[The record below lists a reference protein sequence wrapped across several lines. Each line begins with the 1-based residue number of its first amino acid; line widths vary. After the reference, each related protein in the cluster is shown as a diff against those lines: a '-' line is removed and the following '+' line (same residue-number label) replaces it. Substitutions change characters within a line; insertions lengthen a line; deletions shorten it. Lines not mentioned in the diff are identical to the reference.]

1 MASNLEFIKFGTADD
16 VSSFTIT
23 DIFSD
28 KYDVYEVFVIGNGS
42 ANVGSL
48 SMEFLDSGGT
58 DIAQGAY
65 DNAMQ
70 RMKIGSAFDEIR
82 GTNLNSTEWVYPGG
96 SDRDFAAKII
106 VYNPFSSSTYT
117 FATHQSMSQHGEK
130 GIAVAKSTTSAVSL
144 KFRANQNFTPIKV
157 SVYGVK

>member
-1 MASNLEFIKFGTADD
+1 MASNLEFIKYESADD
-16 VSSFTIT
+16 VATFTIT

-28 KYDVYEVFVIGNGS
+28 RYDVYEVFVTGNGS

-48 SMEFLDSGGT
+48 SMEFLDSSGT

-65 DNAMQ
+65 DNAMF
-70 RMKIGSAFDEIR
+70 RLKTSATFDEIR

-117 FATHQSMSQHGEK
+117 WATHQSMSQHGEK
-130 GIAVAKSTTSAVSL
+130 GIAVAKSTTSVVSM
-144 KFRANQNFTPIKV
+144 KFYANQNFTPIKV